1 MCVCVY
7 GCLFGALK
15 LCERCTHGCT
25 VLALANLLCY
35 RDIHMVLGTRPNI
48 LGCPS
53 RFGQGAS
60 GVSPELTE
68 IISEI
73 VDLGDHLYCSGYCP
87 VPRVP
92 Y

>member
-1 MCVCVY
+1 MCVCVF

-15 LCERCTHGCT
+15 LCERCT